1 MKARQPALAKGGAAT
16 MAQMTRATERIPVAG
31 LDCADCGADMRVAVR
46 RLPGVQAVAVNVGA
60 QEIAVTY
67 DPTRT
72 NVSAIRAHMA
82 TVGIG
87 CR

>member
-1 MKARQPALAKGGAAT
+1 MKARQRALAKSVAT
-16 MAQMTRATERIPVAG
+16 AMARTTERIPVTG
-31 LDCADCGADMRVAVR
+31 LDCADCGADMRAAVR
-46 RLPGVQAVAVNVGA
+46 QLPGVQAVAVNVGS
-60 QEIAVTY
+60 QEIAVTF

-72 NVSAIRAHMA
+72 DVPAIRAHMA